1 VLLRHHHAPGLG
13 IAKKNKIRPPAKQR
27 LREAVTHT
35 QYGALLNAVYT
46 PLYRGIFAVMYGG
59 GLRISEAVALRAAD
73 VDGKAMTLRVIGK
86 GNKERLVPLTGGL
99 LEDLRLLW
107 MEHRCE
113 VWLFPNKA
121 RTNHINADN
130 VERLFRTIRRE
141 LGLGES
147 LTPHSLRHGFA
158 MRLFEQHMPAE
169 TIAILMGHDNVK
181 TTKQYLH
188 LTEPIRE
195 QVKQAAA
202 NFYVPLFD

>member
-1 VLLRHHHAPGLG
+1 MTHA
-13 IAKKNKIRPPAKQR
+13 
-27 LREAVTHT
+27 
-35 QYGALLNAVYT
+35 QYAAILKAVYT
-46 PLYRGIFAVMYGG
+46 PLYRGIFAVMYGC
-59 GLRISEAVALRAAD
+59 GLRISEAVALKASD

-99 LEDLRLLW
+99 LADLRLLW
-107 MEHRCE
+107 MEQRCE
-113 VWLFPNKA
+113 TWLFPNRA
-121 RTNHINADN
+121 GTNHIKADN
-130 VERLFRTIRRE
+130 VERLFRKIRRE

-169 TIAILMGHDNVK
+169 TIAILMGHANLN

-188 LTEPIRE
+188 LTQAICE
-195 QVKQAAA
+195 QVKEATT